1 MWSTN
6 KHLQHY
12 YLRQGFIYVRTVALP
27 TTHPGPCSSGQP
39 SECLRRDLKSQ
50 GCSQP
55 LTDSRNWIRRLV

>member
-27 TTHPGPCSSGQP
+27 TTHPGPCFSGQP
-39 SECLRRDLKSQ
+39 SECHAATARAEAA
-50 GCSQP
+50 
-55 LTDSRNWIRRLV
+55 RNR